1 MVAIYLRSI
10 MAGKF
15 KLAFGSVVRS
25 LHQLWLE
32 VTGTCL
38 IAFAAIF
45 GYHAVKE
52 YRKYGQSDDSIL
64 WVIAA
69 AGLSLVTL
77 SFGIHSF
84 WKARKLH

>member
-1 MVAIYLRSI
+1 

-32 VTGTCL
+32 VTGTAL
-38 IAFAAIF
+38 LAFAAVF
-45 GYHAVKE
+45 GYHAIKE
-52 YRKYGQSDDSIL
+52 YRKYGESADNMV
-64 WVIAA
+64 WVISA